1 LTSAGGDWIIVYAG
15 LSLENLPLLP
25 YLRWFFRFQDTIGH
39 HVSKCL
45 RSISKRCKSY
55 NSRETLHKDFC
66 VPRSMLQLCAIKM
79 HNSHRKQDG
88 IH

>member
-66 VPRSMLQLCAIKM
+66 VPRSMLQLC
-79 HNSHRKQDG
+79 G
-88 IH
+88 LVE